1 MGVFLSGLVV
11 EHKTTY
17 IKHSLLEASFHAGDL
32 RQKDSQRAWLC
43 QLCGCPC
50 LDTRHVRKLP
60 DDDVYLGSPEGDP
73 LS

>member
-32 RQKDSQRAWLC
+32 RQKDGRRAQLR

-50 LDTRHVRKLP
+50 PDTWHVSEKASR
-60 DDDVYLGSPEGDP
+60 
-73 LS
+73 